1 MILSMSRDTYAIIIL
16 ITCALVTFL
25 LRASSFLLFKNK
37 EMPKALK
44 YLGYTLPLVM
54 MPMLVVYGVSN
65 VEWVQFNQA
74 FPAICGIIFTALVHC
89 WKKNTILSLVIGTAI
104 YMLLLYIC

>member
-1 MILSMSRDTYAIIIL
+1 MILSINRDTYAIIIL
-16 ITCALVTFL
+16 ITCALITFL

-54 MPMLVVYGVSN
+54 MPMLVVYGVSD
-65 VEWVQFNQA
+65 VKWSLFNEA
-74 FPAICGIIFTALVHC
+74 FPAICGVLATALVHF
-89 WKKNTILSLVIGTAI
+89 WKKNTILSLVIGTSI